1 MSWLC
6 KKRGTKK
13 FNNNLYFVTFFLI
26 RSLAG
31 KYVLKAKNKHGEDSA
46 EVQIDVFGKPTAPT
60 GPLNVRLFNIFKKER
75 LALLKSMKHNCFA

>member
-1 MSWLC
+1 MLF
-6 KKRGTKK
+6 R
-13 FNNNLYFVTFFLI
+13 I

-60 GPLNVRLFNIFKKER
+60 GPLNVRPCHTYFFFFNI
-75 LALLKSMKHNCFA
+75 LPVIIQYYDII